1 MNRSRKLLL
10 TTLAV
15 GATGAV
21 AGLGVFAAF
30 TATTENLGNNIGAGT
45 VTISDNDGGVGG
57 FPIYND
63 NNRGPGE
70 QVEGCITVS
79 YTGSLNADVTLYRI
93 ADPALA
99 NLEDFQL
106 TIERGDPLNLTGAM
120 PDCTGFVPEGLV
132 FNDTLDQL
140 GTDFDTGA
148 IATPAG
154 GVTTNDEIA
163 YRFRIAPLDDPTP
176 NAHSTP
182 IITGAHGFRWEARSN

>member
-63 NNRGPGE
+63 ANRGPGDAAR
-70 QVEGCITVS
+70 GCITVS
-79 YTGSLNADVTLYRI
+79 YTGSLNADISLYRI
-93 ADPALA
+93 ADPAVQ
-99 NLEDFQL
+99 NLEDFEL
-106 TIERGDPLNLTGAM
+106 TIERGSGLSNAM
-120 PDCTGFVPEGLV
+120 PDCTGFTPAGLV

-140 GTDFDTGA
+140 GTDFDNGA
-148 IATPAG
+148 VATAAG
-154 GVTTNDEIA
+154 GVSTNDEID
-163 YRFRIAPLDDPTP
+163 YRFTIAPVDDPTP

-182 IITGAHGFRWEARSN
+182 IVTGAHGFRWEARSN